1 MSGIGEPLPRTIE
14 PMLERCWSAVTSC
27 ASKLYRTGEVR
38 HDDVCAALG
47 LPDAGAPSS
56 FALALIRSESTP
68 GSFTV
73 MRTAL

>member
-1 MSGIGEPLPRTIE
+1 
-14 PMLERCWSAVTSC
+14 MLERCWSAITAC
-27 ASKLYRTGEVR
+27 AWKLYRTGEVR

-47 LPDAGAPSS
+47 LPDAGGPSS
-56 FALALIRSESTP
+56 FALALIRSGSTP